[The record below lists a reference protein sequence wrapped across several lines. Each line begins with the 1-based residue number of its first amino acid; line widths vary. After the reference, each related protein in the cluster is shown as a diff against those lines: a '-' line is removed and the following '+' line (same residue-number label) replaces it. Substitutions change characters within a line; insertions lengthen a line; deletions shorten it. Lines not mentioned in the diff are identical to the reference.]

1 MKKRSFHLSP
11 GAPSLVLIVVVLSM
25 SIMGMLMFIR
35 TQNDKKLS
43 QRSIQVAIA
52 DAALF
57 EQAEKTYA
65 ALDALVAESK
75 AQAANDEVFLE
86 WHEWLA
92 GIVREYFPNTPLH
105 AKTMKTISLTNPY
118 GSLCDPKP
126 EVFDS
131 FSDWTGTDCVSYFKE
146 TDGSHSDYSD
156 DGFLLKML
164 WYDFLFSTTGKPV
177 YNSEDHIVQDQHDTF
192 DEKYAIHSRAD
203 LWQGMMHHNK
213 MSTVWVWHRT
223 YNADSEQY
231 NSVLHSPDF

>member
-43 QRSIQVAIA
+43 QRSIQVAMA

-105 AKTMKTISLTNPY
+105 AESRLIFWVESVQGRDLFAGAYVYPHEAEERIHWYTRIVDAEVGKTWN
-118 GSLCDPKP
+118 
-126 EVFDS
+126 EF
-131 FSDWTGTDCVSYFKE
+131 
-146 TDGSHSDYSD
+146 
-156 DGFLLKML
+156 
-164 WYDFLFSTTGKPV
+164 
-177 YNSEDHIVQDQHDTF
+177 
-192 DEKYAIHSRAD
+192 
-203 LWQGMMHHNK
+203 
-213 MSTVWVWHRT
+213 
-223 YNADSEQY
+223 
-231 NSVLHSPDF
+231 

>member
-1 MKKRSFHLSP
+1 MKKRSFHLSH

-86 WHEWLA
+86 NLPDVLPDGLEMDFDPESRLIFWVESVQGRDLFAGAYVYPHEAEERIHWYTR
-92 GIVREYFPNTPLH
+92 IVDAEVG
-105 AKTMKTISLTNPY
+105 KTWN
-118 GSLCDPKP
+118 
-126 EVFDS
+126 EF
-131 FSDWTGTDCVSYFKE
+131 
-146 TDGSHSDYSD
+146 
-156 DGFLLKML
+156 
-164 WYDFLFSTTGKPV
+164 
-177 YNSEDHIVQDQHDTF
+177 
-192 DEKYAIHSRAD
+192 
-203 LWQGMMHHNK
+203 
-213 MSTVWVWHRT
+213 
-223 YNADSEQY
+223 
-231 NSVLHSPDF
+231 